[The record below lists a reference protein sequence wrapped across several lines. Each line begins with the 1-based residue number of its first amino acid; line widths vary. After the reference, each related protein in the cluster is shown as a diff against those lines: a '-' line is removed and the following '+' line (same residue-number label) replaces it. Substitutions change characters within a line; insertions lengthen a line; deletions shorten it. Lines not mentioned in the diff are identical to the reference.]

1 MSPFEWIVSRICEEF
16 HCRPTE
22 AMQELRDD
30 RWRLTFAILEMRA
43 YAHAK
48 HRLDHAQKGES
59 LEDVPMMDEVL
70 DNEVALAR
78 QLFDEDEDDE
88 PEDE

>member
-1 MSPFEWIVSRICEEF
+1 
-16 HCRPTE
+16 
-22 AMQELRDD
+22 MQELRDD

>member
-1 MSPFEWIVSRICEEF
+1 MPPFEWLISRICEEF

-30 RWRLTFAILEMRA
+30 RWRLTFAILELRA

-59 LEDVPMMDEVL
+59 LEDVPLIDEVL
-70 DNEVALAR
+70 NNEVALAR
-78 QLFDEDEDDE
+78 QRFDEDNE
-88 PEDE
+88 